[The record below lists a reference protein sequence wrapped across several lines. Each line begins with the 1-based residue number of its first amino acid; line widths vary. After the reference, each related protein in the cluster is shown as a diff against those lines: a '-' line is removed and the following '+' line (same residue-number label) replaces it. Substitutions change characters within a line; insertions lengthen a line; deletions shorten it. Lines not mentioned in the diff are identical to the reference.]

1 MDHDSHK
8 YLSLCNCMLKIQVS
22 QISPE
27 LTLYIFQDWEP
38 VQHMM
43 HDYKGMVSSW
53 SNILGLHQS
62 MEDKHKVSIPL
73 HDIDKECQYKY
84 SILRHSL

>member
-1 MDHDSHK
+1 
-8 YLSLCNCMLKIQVS
+8 MLKIKVKEV
-22 QISPE
+22 QIWVD
-27 LTLYIFQDWEP
+27 IFQDWEP

-62 MEDKHKVSIPL
+62 MEDKHKVSIT
-73 HDIDKECQYKY
+73 
-84 SILRHSL
+84 